1 MIPPSSDTRH
11 GVPEMQ
17 TSTIATSL
25 ASLLGD
31 AVHPGLSGV
40 SCQVDANVVVLRG
53 EVPTFYLKQLAQ
65 ETASRADGVE
75 KVNNEIQVHAKPRDW
90 VQD

>member
-1 MIPPSSDTRH
+1 MIPPSSDT
-11 GVPEMQ
+11 GQGAPKMQ
-17 TSTIATSL
+17 TQSPITTL

-40 SCQVDANVVVLRG
+40 SCQLDANVVVLQG

-65 ETASRADGVE
+65 ETAIRANGVE
-75 KVNNEIQVHAKPRDW
+75 KVNNEITVHAKPRDW
-90 VQD
+90 VQG

>member
-1 MIPPSSDTRH
+1 MLPSSSDNGNGSH
-11 GVPEMQ
+11 KMQ
-17 TSTIATSL
+17 TQTSANSL

-40 SCQVDANVVVLRG
+40 SCHLDASVVVLRG

-65 ETASRADGVE
+65 ETAIRADGVE